1 MTQPA
6 VSQTIGKLR
15 IYFNDQ
21 LFIRTGRG
29 TRPTER
35 ATAMLEAVEEVL
47 QIIRER
53 IDSCAVF
60 DPAISDRVFTFISTD
75 FGAAVFLP
83 ALTAELQRSAPGVR
97 VRPVAANTQ
106 TMKAQLES
114 GEVDLAVGGFNDLIA
129 GFHVRRLY
137 VDSFVCLAG
146 TRFNVPAGQLS
157 RSQFQA
163 ASHVIVT
170 PLPPGYERVERVV
183 REQVPAT
190 RILLEVPSFLSLLVL
205 LRESDLLCIVPKR
218 VGSAMARMAGLSVY
232 PVPFAIP
239 KLEVSQFWHARVH
252 NDPAHRWFRSVFD
265 DLFGHRPRASK

>member
-1 MTQPA
+1 MRTSSLSAAADQLGMTQPA

-129 GFHVRRLY
+129 GLKIRVSMVR
-137 VDSFVCLAG
+137 F
-146 TRFNVPAGQLS
+146 
-157 RSQFQA
+157 
-163 ASHVIVT
+163 
-170 PLPPGYERVERVV
+170 
-183 REQVPAT
+183 
-190 RILLEVPSFLSLLVL
+190 
-205 LRESDLLCIVPKR
+205 
-218 VGSAMARMAGLSVY
+218 
-232 PVPFAIP
+232 
-239 KLEVSQFWHARVH
+239 
-252 NDPAHRWFRSVFD
+252 
-265 DLFGHRPRASK
+265 RPRPPNKIKHLAHLNRWAFCFSDGVSDTVGGGPLRTAALRCAVR